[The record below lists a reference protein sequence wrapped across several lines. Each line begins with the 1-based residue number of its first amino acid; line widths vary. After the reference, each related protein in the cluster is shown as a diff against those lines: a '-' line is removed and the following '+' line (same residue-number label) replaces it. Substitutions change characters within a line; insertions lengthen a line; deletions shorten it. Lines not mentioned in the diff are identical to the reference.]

1 MQRIKK
7 KNKKYTIFSLSLAL
21 KNKKYNTCIWFK
33 NVNFPGYKMKSE
45 SHLSLPVSVP
55 KVIVVNIFCTIPFG
69 KKVYLCQCNIV
80 DMSRPTS
87 PAFSNAYDLS

>member
-1 MQRIKK
+1 
-7 KNKKYTIFSLSLAL
+7 
-21 KNKKYNTCIWFK
+21 
-33 NVNFPGYKMKSE
+33 MKSE